1 MRFDRRLL
9 RLGWVIVALI
19 LVAGTAYPQFAPI
32 SLFPAPPPGPPV
44 PLGDGVLNQ
53 AYGGGVFEINFVGP
67 TTWSIT
73 SGTLP
78 PGITATPSGSTYSF
92 SGSPKSPP
100 GLYVFTVQAVDSG
113 AGQTTSQQ
121 YSINVE
127 LPLTITTPLTLP
139 SATAGYN
146 YSTTFTAINGISP
159 YTWFEGRSLGLTFG
173 KTSAQRGVTI
183 SQRGLPTGLTLSSN
197 GLLTGAPTQVGA
209 YSLVI
214 SVNDSNIQSATGT
227 FALVVNAPP
236 SVPAATLPA
245 GVTGTPY
252 NAPLTAQ
259 NGTTPYFWTINS
271 GVLPPGLTIL
281 PAGTLSGTPTKAGTY
296 LFAAQATDARGAP
309 AVGAITVTI
318 TQGLAITTASP
329 LPNGAVGSTYKLQFA
344 GAGVSALSW
353 AVTGGSLPPG
363 VTLDPATGILS
374 GTPTTATT
382 YGFTLQLTDSTKTSV
397 SKNFTLTIAPQLVIT
412 TTALVNGQIGTAYS
426 QTLAATGGTP
436 PYLWALTGTGNLPPG
451 LALDR
456 STGAITGTPA
466 ANGASRFTVQVT
478 DSAGIVTTRPLSL
491 AIGPV
496 ITFTTPS
503 PLQPNAVVGQAY
515 SQQIAVTGGTP
526 PYTFSQT
533 GLSDGITLDATGK
546 LAGTPPAQSVLSFTV
561 TVTDLNQV
569 SATQP
574 YVLAVVAPTLPA
586 PTIGGVTD
594 TEPPGQQ
601 PGLSLQLANSYPLP
615 LTGTITLTF
624 ASTVG
629 NIDDP
634 AVQFSTGGRTANF
647 TVPAGSTSA
656 VFSTSSFAIATGTV
670 AGQITLTLTFSASG
684 ENVTPQPTPT
694 RIITIP
700 PQAPVVTKVAARHTA
715 GGIEVDATG
724 FSNSRDMVSATFQF
738 QASAGTSLQ
747 TSQVTIPVDQIFGS
761 WYSDVASQ
769 QFGSQFTFTQPFTIS
784 GNAAGITN
792 VSVTLTNK
800 EGASSAVSASVQ

>member
-1 MRFDRRLL
+1 MKFDRSLL
-9 RLGWVIVALI
+9 RLGWVVVALI
-19 LVAGTAYPQFAPI
+19 VIAGTAYPQFAPI
-32 SLFPAPPPGPPV
+32 SLLPAPPPGPPV

-53 AYGGGVFEINFVGP
+53 GYGGGVFENNFVGP

-73 SGTLP
+73 SGTFP
-78 PGITATPSGSTYSF
+78 PGLTATPSGSTYSF
-92 SGSPKSPP
+92 SGSPKSP
-100 GLYVFTVQAVDSG
+100 GLFIFTVQANDAG
-113 AGQTTSQQ
+113 AVQTVSQQ
-121 YSINVE
+121 YSINIE

-146 YSTTFTAINGISP
+146 YSVNFTAINGTPP
-159 YTWFEGRSLGLTFG
+159 YSWNEGPHLGLTFG

-183 SQRGLPTGLTLSSN
+183 SQRGLPAGLTLSSN
-197 GLLTGAPTQVGA
+197 GSLTGAPTQAGA
-209 YSLVI
+209 YSIVI
-214 SVNDSNIQSATGT
+214 TAVDSGIQFATST
-227 FALVVNAPP
+227 FAFVVNPTP
-236 SVPAATLPA
+236 TVPAAILPD
-245 GVTGTPY
+245 GVTGTAY
-252 NAPLTAQ
+252 SAPLTVQ
-259 NGTTPYFWTINS
+259 NGTAPYVWTLNS
-271 GVLPPGLTIL
+271 GILPPGLTIL
-281 PAGTLSGTPTKAGTY
+281 PTGILSGTPTKAGTY
-296 LFAAQATDARGAP
+296 LFGAQATDARGAP
-309 AVGAITVTI
+309 AVGAMTLTI

-329 LPNGAVGSTYKLQFA
+329 LPNGGVGSAYKLQFA
-344 GAGVSALSW
+344 GAGASPLAW

-363 VTLDPATGILS
+363 FALDPATGILS
-374 GTPTTATT
+374 GIPTTATT
-382 YGFTLQLTDSTKTSV
+382 YGFTVQLTDSTKTSV
-397 SKNFTLTIAPQLVIT
+397 SKNFTLTIAPQLVII
-412 TTALVNGQIGTAYS
+412 TTALANGQIGTAYS

-451 LALDR
+451 FALNR
-456 STGAITGTPA
+456 STGAVTGTPV
-466 ANGASRFTVQVT
+466 ANGASNFTVQVT
-478 DSAGIVTTRPLSL
+478 DSAGVVTTRPLSL

-496 ITFTTPS
+496 ITFTTAS

-526 PYTFSQT
+526 PYTFAQT

-569 SATQP
+569 SATQQ
-574 YVLAVVAPTLPA
+574 YVLAVAAPTLPA
-586 PTIGGVTD
+586 PAIGGVTD

-615 LTGTITLTF
+615 LNGTITLTF
-624 ASTVG
+624 ASAVG

-634 AVQFSTGGRTANF
+634 AIQFSTGGRTANF
-647 TVPAGSTSA
+647 TIPAGSTSA
-656 VFSTSSFAIATGTV
+656 VFSTANFAVATGTV

-700 PQAPVVTKVAARHTA
+700 AQAPVITKVTAQHTA
-715 GGIEVDATG
+715 GGIEVDVTG
-724 FSNSRDMVSATFQF
+724 FSNSRDMASAAFQF

-747 TSQVTIPVDQIFGS
+747 TSQVTVQVDPIFGA
-761 WYSDVASQ
+761 WYNDATSQ
-769 QFGSQFTFTQPFTIS
+769 QFGSQFTFTQPFTIT

-800 EGASSAVSASVQ
+800 EGTSSAVSASVQ